1 MILKI
6 RKTKY
11 NRINGLQN
19 FSVNLA
25 VSISIT
31 YAIIINKKKNEL
43 NLCELEDI
51 KKQSKVYFE

>member
-31 YAIIINKKKNEL
+31 YAIIINKKKMN
-43 NLCELEDI
+43 
-51 KKQSKVYFE
+51 